1 MELTLLKIIAAA
13 WLSTWLVVQFRIF
26 VPSIMTLNR
35 YAEGH
40 NSVKWWPITWLIFG
54 VGTLIT
60 APLLITT
67 VLWDDHRDLFVRTYV
82 MNLVEKQ

>member
-1 MELTLLKIIAAA
+1 M
-13 WLSTWLVVQFRIF
+13 V
-26 VPSIMTLNR
+26 N
-35 YAEGH
+35 
-40 NSVKWWPITWLIFG
+40 FG

-82 MNLVEKQ
+82 MNLVEKE